1 MGYFV
6 PQTLQQRNLW
16 GVWRKEK
23 DERGQW
29 RKVPYSADQKYNGKI
44 SKTAAWQ
51 WKPYDVAVAKLEYSG
66 DYDGLGFLFT
76 KTGGLVFIDLDHCID
91 EDGNPN
97 AFASEIVEMFKGSYI
112 EYSQSETGLHIV
124 VRGYVPAVL
133 KEKAIEIYGNGA
145 GAQYMAFTGNAY
157 ADNEPQPAQ
166 KQLNELI
173 RRFDIRPKQEAQPV
187 ADQPITSDDE
197 RVLQLLNDDRTN
209 DNAAQFRALW
219 AGQLQP
225 CSNTNAERCA
235 DCPLYRQHGRLCFRS
250 QSEADYRLIRMIKA
264 YSRNYEQTAR
274 LFRNSGLNR
283 AKATDEYIRRIFDYM
298 PAGGEGTAQEARNGS
313 RGTNTPPTDKNAVQG
328 ITGAYRRNREN
339 LTDQQDTITYA
350 YKRPWRK

>member
-6 PQTLQQRNLW
+6 PKTLQERNLW
-16 GVWRKEK
+16 GVWRKE
-23 DERGQW
+23 DG

-66 DYDGLGFLFT
+66 DYNGLGFLFT
-76 KTGGLVFIDLDHCID
+76 KTGGLVFIDLDHCIQD
-91 EDGNPN
+91 DGEPN
-97 AFASEIVEMFKGSYI
+97 DFAAEIVEMFKGSYI

-133 KEKAIEIYGNGA
+133 KEKSIEIYGNGA

-157 ADNEPQPAQ
+157 EANEPQPAQ

-173 RRFDIRPKQEAQPV
+173 RRFDIKPKAEAQPV
-187 ADQPITSDDE
+187 ADQPVTSDDE

-219 AGQLQP
+219 AAQLQP
-225 CSNTNAERCA
+225 CTVPNVERCK
-235 DCPLYRQHGRLCFRS
+235 DCPLYRKQGRLCFRS

-274 LFRNSGLNR
+274 LFRNSALNR
-283 AKATDEYIRRIFDYM
+283 SKATDEYIRRIFDYM
-298 PAGGEGTAQEARNGS
+298 PRNAVATPQEPRNG
-313 RGTNTPPTDKNAVQG
+313 RGGTNTLTNDKNAVRG
-328 ITGAYRRNREN
+328 ENEPYRRP
-339 LTDQQDTITYA
+339 DIKDTPIQT
-350 YKRPWRK
+350 KSRPRWK

>member
-1 MGYFV
+1 MGYYV
-6 PQTLQQRNLW
+6 PKTLQERNLW
-16 GVWRKEK
+16 GVWRKE
-23 DERGQW
+23 DG

-66 DYDGLGFLFT
+66 DYNGLGFLFT
-76 KTGGLVFIDLDHCID
+76 KTGGLVFIDLDHCIN
-91 EDGNPN
+91 EDGEPN
-97 AFASEIVEMFKGSYI
+97 DFAAEIVEMFKGSYI

-133 KEKAIEIYGNGA
+133 KEKTIEIYGNGA

-157 ADNEPQPAQ
+157 EANEPQPAQ
-166 KQLNELI
+166 RQLNELI
-173 RRFDIRPKQEAQPV
+173 RRFDIKAKAEAQPV
-187 ADQPITSDDE
+187 ADQPVTSDDE
-197 RVLQLLNDDRTN
+197 RILQLLTDDRTN

-225 CSNTNAERCA
+225 CTVPNVERCA
-235 DCPLYRQHGRLCFRS
+235 VCPLYRKQGRLCFRS

-274 LFRNSGLNR
+274 LFRNSALNR
-283 AKATDEYIRRIFDYM
+283 AKATDEYIRRIFDYV
-298 PAGGEGTAQEARNGS
+298 PRNAVASPQEARNGQK
-313 RGTNTPPTDKNAVQG
+313 GTNTPPTEKNAVRG
-328 ITGAYRRNREN
+328 EYEPYRRPDI
-339 LTDQQDTITYA
+339 TDTEI
-350 YKRPWRK
+350 KVKSRPRWK